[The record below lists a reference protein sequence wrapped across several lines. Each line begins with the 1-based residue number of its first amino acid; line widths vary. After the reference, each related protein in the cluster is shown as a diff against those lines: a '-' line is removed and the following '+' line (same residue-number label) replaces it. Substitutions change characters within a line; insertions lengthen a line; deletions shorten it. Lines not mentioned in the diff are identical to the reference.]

1 MLGDAD
7 SEAAVT
13 DGGALRCTLPALP
26 GAGFTALTLS
36 DLTLAD
42 ALLAGVVR
50 TPAFPRSTG
59 VQPPGGSA
67 DGGAVLSLVGA
78 GFDGLAAS
86 PWCILSG
93 TRAPAA
99 FVSTALLMCEAPA
112 VRPGLL
118 LVQAGSAHSALAV
131 AAGSGAAAFWALAD
145 PVPLSKTPSVG
156 PLLGGTVVTVR
167 GTGLTDADV
176 VMCRIG
182 TVGPMRTVP
191 AGDGAVTCTTPSRG
205 TGVAPLALSVN
216 AQQFS
221 PEINSAMFLYAQ
233 APLAIG
239 VSPSVGPIH
248 GEGTLTVITSSLD
261 TPAEALLCALGS
273 AIAPPLS
280 VLADTILCALLP
292 GAAGFVRIAIFTTDD
307 TSATSGAEF
316 LLYEPP
322 SLRLVLPV
330 AASTLGGTLLHV
342 SGAHFTPLETFCNAV
357 LGAASLVTH
366 VVSSALLQCETLP
379 VRDEGPGFVSVLR
392 TGTTTAEL
400 TEQLLYV
407 LPPTLESVTPDA
419 GPATGGAVVSLGGR
433 GLRAGDLLACWMGT
447 LGPLAARRGAGSSVE
462 CSAPAHA
469 PGTLPVIVSWLGEF
483 APAGHHSAV
492 LFTYWQPPH
501 LPERGAAPWP
511 EAVPSAGEVVVWLS
525 LFDPPPGVQLLVLL
539 GRASTSVTPEASG
552 VLLLVPP
559 HTPGF
564 VSLELAYDAGTG
576 DTPGAMAWALAG
588 EVQIVTAP
596 HLESLL
602 PKLGTSGGGTLLH
615 VTGMHFRGGAGETAM
630 FFAGVRSPGGTFASS
645 ALWLAEVPPGGQGV
659 TAAAVQLTSTAS
671 ALAGL
676 LPVLT
681 TDGAEYLYT
690 SLASVTSSTPPA
702 GGDGG
707 GMLVTL
713 LGAMLRG
720 GVDLRCLFGSV
731 AVTASGLLS
740 TNAVLCAAPARA
752 PGTVCSLSAANNV
765 VDAVFSGAAVFQHVP
780 ELALQ
785 HIAPEAGL
793 TSGGSRVQLWGAG
806 LLAQHLP
813 GPASLLCRFGMIAAA
828 SHAVTAATAGESDAL
843 ATTWCVAPP
852 HAAGFVALEASLLG
866 GNYTASSG
874 VHFHYLPSPLA
885 IVSWP
890 AKAVAGGGTVISL
903 RGRDLGVGGAT
914 LHVRFSSS
922 TRDDAVLLSPSRLV
936 SSAFIT
942 VEVPADAAGAPT
954 PAVGRDALGVDAAD
968 FVYVPSPRLLAAAPA
983 LGSVRGGTSVSFAG
997 TGFAAGEAHFCRF
1010 GSVGPIAA
1018 EFVSDVLLRCKT
1030 PAHAP
1035 GAPVPLGLSR
1045 ANLVD
1050 FVSERGVVFE
1060 F

>member
-7 SEAAVT
+7 SQAAAA

-36 DLTLAD
+36 DQTLAD

-59 VQPPGGSA
+59 VQPPAGSA
-67 DGGAVLSLVGA
+67 DGGAVLSLMGA

-86 PWCILSG
+86 TWCTLSG
-93 TRAPAA
+93 TRGPAA

-118 LVQAGSAHSALAV
+118 LVQAGGEHSALAV
-131 AAGSGAAAFWALAD
+131 AAGSGAAVLWALAD
-145 PVPLSKTPSVG
+145 PVPMSVAPTVG
-156 PLLGGTVVTVR
+156 PLLGGTLVTVR
-167 GTGLTDADV
+167 GKGMTDADAV
-176 VMCRIG
+176 LCRIG
-182 TVGPMRTVP
+182 TVGPLHTVP
-191 AGDGAVTCTTPSRG
+191 AGDGAVTCITPSRG
-205 TGVAPLALSVN
+205 TGVALLSLSVN

-221 PEINSAMFLYAQ
+221 AYIESVEYLYAQ
-233 APLAIG
+233 APYALG
-239 VSPSVGPIH
+239 VSPAAGPLH
-248 GEGTLTVITSSLD
+248 GDGTLTVITSSLD
-261 TPAEALLCALGS
+261 TPAESLLCALGGS
-273 AIAPPLS
+273 VAPPLA
-280 VLADTILCALLP
+280 VQADSILCALLP

-322 SLRLVLPV
+322 TLRLVLPV

-357 LGAASLVTH
+357 LGAASIIAH

-379 VRDEGPGFVSVLR
+379 VLEEGTGFLSVLR
-392 TGTTTAEL
+392 AGTTTAEL

-407 LPPTLESVTPDA
+407 LPPAIESITPAA
-419 GPATGGAVVSLGGR
+419 GPTTGGAVVSFGGR
-433 GLRAGDLLACWMGT
+433 GLRVGDFLACWMGT
-447 LGPLAARRGAGSSVE
+447 LGPLAARRGAAGSLE

-483 APAGHHSAV
+483 APAGHLSAV
-492 LFTYWQPPH
+492 WFTYWQPPDV
-501 LPERGAAPWP
+501 PERGAAPWP
-511 EAVPSAGEVVVWLS
+511 EAVPSAGEVGVRLP
-525 LFDPPPGVQLLVLL
+525 LFNSPPGVQLLALL
-539 GRASTSVTPEASG
+539 GRASVVVTPEALG
-552 VLLLVPP
+552 ARLRVPP
-559 HTPGF
+559 HNPGF
-564 VSLELAYDAGTG
+564 VSLELAYNAGTAG
-576 DTPGAMAWALAG
+576 DTPGTIVWALAG
-588 EVQIVTAP
+588 EVQVVTAP
-596 HLESLL
+596 HLERLL
-602 PKLGTSGGGTLLH
+602 PKLGTAGGGTLLH
-615 VTGMHFRGGAGETAM
+615 VSGSHFRGGAGETAM
-630 FFAGVRSPGGTFASS
+630 FFAGVRSPGGSFASS
-645 ALWLAEVPPGGQGV
+645 ALWLAEVPPGGQDV
-659 TAAAVQLTSTAS
+659 TAAAVQLTTTA
-671 ALAGL
+671 AATAGL

-681 TDGAEYLYT
+681 TDGAEFVYT
-690 SLASVTSSTPPA
+690 SLASVTSGTPPA
-702 GGDGG
+702 GSDGG

-713 LGAMLRG
+713 GGALLRG

-731 AVTASGLLS
+731 TVTASGLLS
-740 TNAVLCAAPARA
+740 THAVLCAAPARA
-752 PGTVCSLSAANNV
+752 PGAICALSAANNV
-765 VDAVFSGAAVFQHVP
+765 VDAVFSGAVVFQHVP

-785 HIAPEAGL
+785 HTAPVAGL
-793 TSGGSRVQLWGAG
+793 TSGGARVQLWGAG

-813 GPASLLCRFGMIAAA
+813 APASLMCRFDLVAAA
-828 SHAVTAATAGESDAL
+828 SHAVTAAGEPGAT
-843 ATTWCVAPP
+843 ATTGCIAPP

-866 GNYTASSG
+866 GNYSANSG
-874 VHFHYLPSPLA
+874 VHFQYLQPPLV

-903 RGRDLGVGGAT
+903 RGRDLGAGGAT
-914 LHVRFSSS
+914 LHVRFSSGM
-922 TRDDAVLLSPSRLV
+922 RDDAVVQSPSRFV

-942 VEVPADAAGAPT
+942 VEVPADASGT
-954 PAVGRDALGVDAAD
+954 PAPAMGRDEFGVDAAD
-968 FVYVPSPRLLAAAPA
+968 FAHVPSPRLLAAAPA

-1018 EFVSDVLLRCKT
+1018 EFVSDVLLRCKS

-1035 GAPVPLGLSR
+1035 GAPVPLGVSR

-1050 FVSERGVVFE
+1050 YVSERGVLFE